1 MTVITNLV
9 VALMIVTSGEEPVK
23 AREIHEPSSQSPDSI
38 WVMREVG
45 GPVET
50 LYRKTCKTN
59 YVYSADIHIER
70 LSAWCNVLGCD
81 KRKQF
86 TAGDVFGK
94 ELKMFGVLWND
105 EIFCKEHEKG
115 KVKK

>member
-9 VALMIVTSGEEPVK
+9 VALMIVTSGDEPVK
-23 AREIHEPSSQSPDSI
+23 ARAIHEPSRSPDSV
-38 WVMREVG
+38 WVVSEVG

-70 LSAWCNVLGCD
+70 LSAWCHVLGCD
-81 KRKQF
+81 KKKQF
-86 TAGDVFGK
+86 TAEDVFGK
-94 ELKMFGVLWND
+94 EVKTFGVLWND

-115 KVKK
+115 MVEK

>member
-1 MTVITNLV
+1 MTTITNLV
-9 VALMIVTSGEEPVK
+9 VALMIVTSGEEKVK
-23 AREIHEPSSQSPDSI
+23 ARVIDETPQPPESV
-38 WVMREVG
+38 WVVNVS

-70 LSAWCNVLGCD
+70 LSAWCHVLGCD
-81 KRKQF
+81 KKKQF
-86 TAGDVFGK
+86 TAEDVFGK
-94 ELKMFGVLWND
+94 EVKTFGVLWND

-115 KVKK
+115 MVEK